1 MMTKSLPK
9 PSILKALI
17 SVSYTH
23 LRAHETPEHLV
34 CRLLLEKK
42 NILSNVVLPQPEGPT
57 MEIDSSKLIN
67 RLNES
72 KIFLLGLSSPSE

>member
-1 MMTKSLPK
+1 MKKIMAFYLTDCPYCK
-9 PSILKALI
+9 KAKEA

-42 NILSNVVLPQPEGPT
+42 NILS
-57 MEIDSSKLIN
+57 LIH
-67 RLNES
+67 
-72 KIFLLGLSSPSE
+72 I